1 MEPKIKYTVG
11 PDVDLRK
18 TIIRDKNGKRITN
31 RRAEK
36 MAKQA
41 IAEVL
46 RRQELGDE
54 TVKSPKRE
62 LRLRSKFGTHPS
74 SLAHHPW
81 RRLCLIV
88 PLAPKLLFWETEP

>member
-11 PDVDLRK
+11 PDVDLNK

-36 MAKQA
+36 MANEA

-54 TVKSPKRE
+54 SVKSSKGE
-62 LRLRSKFGTHPS
+62 LRLRLK
-74 SLAHHPW
+74 L
-81 RRLCLIV
+81 RRLL
-88 PLAPKLLFWETEP
+88 KRRG

>member
-11 PDVDLRK
+11 PDVNLRK
-18 TIIRDKNGKRITN
+18 TIIRGKNGKRITK

-36 MAKQA
+36 MSKEA

-54 TVKSPKRE
+54 SVKSPQAKSRFSMK
-62 LRLRSKFGTHPS
+62 LR
-74 SLAHHPW
+74 
-81 RRLCLIV
+81 
-88 PLAPKLLFWETEP
+88 KLLKIKG

>member
-18 TIIRDKNGKRITN
+18 TIIRGKNGKRITN

-36 MAKQA
+36 MAKEA
-41 IAEVL
+41 ITEVL

-54 TVKSPKRE
+54 SVKSPQAKSRFSMK
-62 LRLRSKFGTHPS
+62 LRN
-74 SLAHHPW
+74 
-81 RRLCLIV
+81 
-88 PLAPKLLFWETEP
+88 LLKIKG

>member
-18 TIIRDKNGKRITN
+18 TIIRGKNGKRITN

-36 MAKQA
+36 MAKEA

-54 TVKSPKRE
+54 SVKSPQTKSRV
-62 LRLRSKFGTHPS
+62 SMKF
-74 SLAHHPW
+74 
-81 RRLCLIV
+81 RRIF
-88 PLAPKLLFWETEP
+88 KKKG

>member
-1 MEPKIKYTVG
+1 MEPKIKYTIG

-36 MAKQA
+36 MAKEA

-54 TVKSPKRE
+54 SVNSPQTKS
-62 LRLRSKFGTHPS
+62 RLSMK
-74 SLAHHPW
+74 L
-81 RRLCLIV
+81 RRLL
-88 PLAPKLLFWETEP
+88 KKKG

>member
-62 LRLRSKFGTHPS
+62 LRLRSK
-74 SLAHHPW
+74 L
-81 RRLCLIV
+81 RRLL
-88 PLAPKLLFWETEP
+88 KKKG